1 LPNACIASLASL
13 SSFSIRCCAR
23 STSLR
28 VVAADVELDPDDERL
43 VERLADLR
51 AAGFL
56 AGGMT
61 ISL

>member
-1 LPNACIASLASL
+1 M
-13 SSFSIRCCAR
+13 RCCAR
-23 STSLR
+23 SNSRR
-28 VVAADVELDPDDERL
+28 VGADFVLDLEDERL

-51 AAGFL
+51 AAVFL